1 MAEAGPD
8 SLVTYLD
15 ALEIFSKGDI
25 ARVKQ
30 ITPKW
35 MASYNGTGSDDPL
48 ISSCTPLHLAVQC
61 PRKDVIVAILDLEPP
76 VPIDAPDAQGMT
88 ALHLAAKAS
97 RRDVVK
103 LLLCRGANDMAL
115 DNQGHDPLA
124 YAAEPDVAILIQD
137 HRTELAHAT
146 TTQLFALA
154 RSGNAEG
161 VSAMLKD
168 QKISSRINLAAHDAN
183 GSTLLHVAVQSNL
196 EELVRWAITEGVDV
210 FARDTHGKLAEAYA
224 ESAPMRELLA
234 QAPMGNARTAQ
245 LSGRA
250 PKFSGELH
258 KWTNYAGGWKSRWF
272 ELEDGVLSYYKNKAD
287 AESSCRGAIN
297 MRIAKIVMG
306 KDKTQFEAHGKGSI
320 KYRLKA
326 ADAAVAK
333 QWVHLLN
340 VSKQWALERQ
350 KRQEDDSASQ
360 SPSTV
365 RPSDIDT
372 PASSAQLS
380 VDGPLTRPRTS
391 SLLRLKPNDA
401 ASVRSAKRHVRGTSG
416 SSLEAGDR
424 SSLSHSPAPH
434 AASDP
439 ADSPAASILSS
450 DSDDELYHAR
460 DSFFSAISELHS
472 QLFVQDQLLNG
483 LSKLRGSTDTP
494 VSAEDIQKYHV
505 IASQTTAQSRELIAE
520 LDRVY
525 RETTVAWRARMN
537 REQERID
544 MLADSLRNAVVSSQ
558 TLLESMTQQQK
569 QSQVQPEASADNAP
583 TPAAL
588 AAAST
593 CMSDYGLSMGMKSM
607 AVSTPESGSSFDDD
621 DSEEFADATDEFYD
635 AVTSAVSLTPSVAPS
650 TAMSL
655 HRSTAMEAD
664 ETAESQAKE
673 DETTELPAKEEDT
686 AAKESTKDLT
696 ALSGYPE
703 SAHVRTELPEITR
716 GGPSLNLWSI
726 IRGAIGKDLSK
737 VSVPV
742 FFNEPTSFLQR
753 FTEDM
758 EYCDMLEIATM
769 LPRSADRTLFVAGF
783 AMSNYASTFG
793 RIAKPFNPLLGETFE
808 YVRRDKRYRAL
819 SEQVE
824 HHPPI
829 SACWVE
835 GKNYVYHADT
845 NIKSK
850 FNSGSL
856 TVVPTGVCHVELK
869 LPLAF
874 LDRDD
879 EKNAGAACQP
889 PRINEA
895 EGYFTEHY
903 TWNKLTTN
911 VNGIMIAN
919 FWIEHVGD
927 LDVLNHRSGDRTKIT
942 FMQSGWTGRNKFKV
956 TGEALDRQGNKVYD
970 IAGDWTSKLVAR
982 PVDAT
987 GSATQEAETIK
998 RPSHMDATVSAD
1010 DAVKYAAS
1018 NSIQVPRTP
1027 FVLWKINDR
1036 QTKNNTYNLTTYAM
1050 SLNDK
1055 PAELV
1060 PYLCPTDSR
1069 FRPDQRAMET
1079 GEYELADTE
1088 KSRLEN
1094 KQRAT
1099 RRRREQGELKAWK
1112 PRWFTKEF
1120 DNDSNESYW
1129 RFNDAYWTEREHAAQ
1144 LQKEAGATQPAS
1156 VDVWDDVEN
1165 IF

>member
-1 MAEAGPD
+1 MHIHLAGLD
-8 SLVTYLD
+8 SPVTYLD

-25 ARVKQ
+25 TRVKQ
-30 ITPKW
+30 ITPHW
-35 MASYNGTGSDDPL
+35 MASYNGSGSSDPL

-61 PRKDVIVAILDLEPP
+61 PRKDVIAAILDLDPP

-97 RRDVVK
+97 RRDVAK
-103 LLLCRGANDMAL
+103 LLLRRGANDLIL
-115 DNQGHDPLA
+115 DAQGHDPLA

-161 VSAMLKD
+161 VSAMLD
-168 QKISSRINLAAHDAN
+168 DPKIASRINLTAHDAN
-183 GSTLLHVAVQSNL
+183 GGTLLHVAVQSNL
-196 EELVRWAITEGVDV
+196 EVLARWAITEGVDV
-210 FARDTHGKLAEAYA
+210 FARDMHGKLAEAYA

-350 KRQEDDSASQ
+350 KRQDDDSASQ
-360 SPSTV
+360 TPSIV

-391 SLLRLKPNDA
+391 SLLRPKPNET
-401 ASVRSAKRHVRGTSG
+401 ASVRSAKRHVRGASG

-424 SSLSHSPAPH
+424 SSHSPAPR

-460 DSFFSAISELHS
+460 DAFFGAVSELRS
-472 QLFVQDQLLNG
+472 QLFVQDQLLEG
-483 LSKLRGSTDTP
+483 LAKLRGTTDTP
-494 VSAEDIQKYHV
+494 VSAEDIRKYHV
-505 IASQTTAQSRELIAE
+505 IASQTTAQSRELIAD

-525 RETTVAWRARMN
+525 RETTAAWRTRLN

-558 TLLESMTQQQK
+558 TLFESMNQQQK
-569 QSQVQPEASADNAP
+569 QSQAQDQVQTETSADNAP

-593 CMSDYGLSMGMKSM
+593 CMSDYGLSMGMKNM

-635 AVTSAVSLTPSVAPS
+635 AVTSAVSLTPSGAPS
-650 TAMSL
+650 TTIETDEAAEL
-655 HRSTAMEAD
+655 H
-664 ETAESQAKE
+664 AKE
-673 DETTELPAKEEDT
+673 DESPAKEEET
-686 AAKESTKDLT
+686 ELPAKESTKDLT

-879 EKNAGAACQP
+879 EKNAGAARQP

-982 PVDAT
+982 PVDAA
-987 GSATQEAETIK
+987 GSATMEAETIQ
-998 RPSHMDATVSAD
+998 RPSQMDDTVSSN

-1018 NSIQVPRTP
+1018 NSIKVPRTP
-1027 FVLWKINDR
+1027 FVLWKINER

-1055 PAELV
+1055 PAELE

-1120 DNDSNESYW
+1120 DEDSNESYW

-1144 LQKEAGATQPAS
+1144 LQKDAGATQPAS
-1156 VDVWDDVEN
+1156 VDVWDNVEN

>member
-1 MAEAGPD
+1 
-8 SLVTYLD
+8 
-15 ALEIFSKGDI
+15 
-25 ARVKQ
+25 
-30 ITPKW
+30 
-35 MASYNGTGSDDPL
+35 
-48 ISSCTPLHLAVQC
+48 C
-61 PRKDVIVAILDLEPP
+61 PRKDVIAAILEFDQPP
-76 VPIDAPDAQGMT
+76 VPIDAPNAQGMT

-97 RRDVVK
+97 RKDVVK
-103 LLLCRGANDMAL
+103 LLLRRGANDMAQ
-115 DNQGHDPLA
+115 DAQGQDPLA
-124 YAAEPDVAILIQD
+124 YATETDVAILIQD

-154 RSGNAEG
+154 RSGNADG
-161 VSAMLKD
+161 VDAMLED
-168 QKISSRINLAAHDAN
+168 AQVAARVNVAARD
-183 GSTLLHVAVQSNL
+183 GDGGTVLHVAVQNEMAAL
-196 EELVRWAITEGVDV
+196 ARWAISEGVDV
-210 FARDTHGKLAEAYA
+210 FARDAHGKMAEKYA
-224 ESAPMRELLA
+224 ESAQMRELLA
-234 QAPMGNARTAQ
+234 QAPMGNARTA

-297 MRIAKIVMG
+297 LRIAKIVMG
-306 KDKTQFEAHGKGSI
+306 KDKAQFEAHGKGSI

-326 ADAAVAK
+326 SDPAVAK

-350 KRQEDDSASQ
+350 KRQEDEDEGSQ
-360 SPSTV
+360 PPPSI
-365 RPSDIDT
+365 RPPDAETS
-372 PASSAQLS
+372 ASSAQLS
-380 VDGPLTRPRTS
+380 IDSLAATRPRTS
-391 SLLRLKPNDA
+391 SLLRPKA
-401 ASVRSAKRHVRGTSG
+401 ADSQSTRSAQRHVRGASH
-416 SSLEAGDR
+416 SSLEGGSVSLALPQSDQ
-424 SSLSHSPAPH
+424 SSLSVSRSPFPTE
-434 AASDP
+434 ASNSG
-439 ADSPAASILSS
+439 DSPAASIMSGE
-450 DSDDELYHAR
+450 SDDELYHAR
-460 DSFFSAISELHS
+460 DSFFIAVAELRS
-472 QLFVQDQLLNG
+472 QLFIQDQLLEG
-483 LSKLRGSTDTP
+483 LARRRGSSDAP
-494 VSAEDIQKYHV
+494 VSADDIQKYHA
-505 IASQTTAQSRELIAE
+505 IATQTTAQSRELIAT

-525 RETTVAWRARMN
+525 RETTAAWRTRMR

-558 TLLESMTQQQK
+558 TLFESMHQQQQQQQQQPQPK
-569 QSQVQPEASADNAP
+569 QTQDGDAPIPE
-583 TPAAL
+583 AL

-593 CMSDYGLSMGMKSM
+593 CMSDYGISMGMKSM
-607 AVSTPESGSSFDDD
+607 AVSTPESGSSLGDDD
-621 DSEEFADATDEFYD
+621 DDEEFADATDEFFD
-635 AVTSAVSLTPSVAPS
+635 AVASAVSQNVSGPPS
-650 TAMSL
+650 TPASL
-655 HRSTAMEAD
+655 HQGTTAEHDEKDEDKANVEEK
-664 ETAESQAKE
+664 ETA
-673 DETTELPAKEEDT
+673 
-686 AAKESTKDLT
+686 KDLT
-696 ALSGYPE
+696 ALSGYPTP
-703 SAHVRTELPEITR
+703 ARVRTELPEILR

-726 IRGAIGKDLSK
+726 IKGAIGKDLSK

-758 EYCDMLEIATM
+758 EYCDLLEIATM

-869 LPLAF
+869 LPLSF
-874 LDRDD
+874 LDRD
-879 EKNAGAACQP
+879 EERRAGDARQP
-889 PRINEA
+889 PRVNEV

-927 LDVLNHRSGDRTKIT
+927 LDVCNHRTGDRTKIT

-956 TGEALDRQGNKVYD
+956 TGEALDRRGSKVYD

-982 PVDAT
+982 PVDAS
-987 GSATQEAETIK
+987 GSAASNQEAEPIL
-998 RPSHMDATVSAD
+998 RPTQMDDTVSAD

-1018 NSIQVPRTP
+1018 NSIEVPRTP

-1050 SLNDK
+1050 SLNDR
-1055 PAELV
+1055 PAELE

-1079 GEYELADTE
+1079 GEYELADSE

-1099 RRRREQGELKAWK
+1099 RRRREQGELSPWK
-1112 PRWFTKEF
+1112 PRWFTKKF
-1120 DNDSNESYW
+1120 DEDSNESYW
-1129 RFNDAYWTEREHAAQ
+1129 GFNDEYWTEREQAAKK
-1144 LQKEAGATQPAS
+1144 QKDAGATQSAS
-1156 VDVWDDVEN
+1156 VDMWDGVED

>member
-1 MAEAGPD
+1 M
-8 SLVTYLD
+8 
-15 ALEIFSKGDI
+15 
-25 ARVKQ
+25 
-30 ITPKW
+30 
-35 MASYNGTGSDDPL
+35 
-48 ISSCTPLHLAVQC
+48 
-61 PRKDVIVAILDLEPP
+61 
-76 VPIDAPDAQGMT
+76 PIDAPDAQGMT

-97 RRDVVK
+97 RHDVVK
-103 LLLCRGANDMAL
+103 MLLCHGTNDMVL

-124 YAAEPDVAILIQD
+124 YAALPDVAILIQD
-137 HRTELAHAT
+137 HDTELAHAT

-154 RSGNAEG
+154 YSGNAEG
-161 VSAMLKD
+161 ISAMLKD
-168 QKISSRINLAAHDAN
+168 QNISSHINLTAHDAN
-183 GSTLLHVAVQSNL
+183 GRTLLHVAVQSNL
-196 EELVRWAITEGVDV
+196 EVLACWATP
-210 FARDTHGKLAEAYA
+210 K
-224 ESAPMRELLA
+224 
-234 QAPMGNARTAQ
+234 APMGNACTTQ
-245 LSGRA
+245 LSGHA
-250 PKFSGELH
+250 PKFSSKLH
-258 KWTNYAGGWKSRWF
+258 KWTNYTSSWKSCWF
-272 ELEDGVLSYYKNKAD
+272 ELEDSVLSYYKKKAD
-287 AESSCRGAIN
+287 AESSCHGAIN
-297 MRIAKIVMG
+297 MHIAKIMLG
-306 KDKTQFEAHGKGSI
+306 IDMTQFEAHGKDSI
-320 KYRLKA
+320 KYHLKA
-326 ADAAVAK
+326 VDTAVAK
-333 QWVHLLN
+333 H
-340 VSKQWALERQ
+340 
-350 KRQEDDSASQ
+350 
-360 SPSTV
+360 
-365 RPSDIDT
+365 
-372 PASSAQLS
+372 
-380 VDGPLTRPRTS
+380 
-391 SLLRLKPNDA
+391 
-401 ASVRSAKRHVRGTSG
+401 
-416 SSLEAGDR
+416 
-424 SSLSHSPAPH
+424 
-434 AASDP
+434 
-439 ADSPAASILSS
+439 ILSS
-450 DSDDELYHAR
+450 DNDDELYHAC
-460 DSFFSAISELHS
+460 DSFFSAISELRS
-472 QLFVQDQLLNG
+472 QLFVQDQLLDG

-494 VSAEDIQKYHV
+494 VSAEDIQKYYV
-505 IASQTTAQSRELIAE
+505 IASQTTVQSRELIAE

-525 RETTVAWRARMN
+525 RETTAAWRARMN

-569 QSQVQPEASADNAP
+569 QSQVQPEASADNVP

-593 CMSDYGLSMGMKSM
+593 CMSDYGLSMGMKNM
-607 AVSTPESGSSFDDD
+607 AVSTPESSSSFDDD

-650 TAMSL
+650 TAVSL
-655 HRSTAMEAD
+655 RRSTAIEAD
-664 ETAESQAKE
+664 ETAKLQAKE
-673 DETTELPAKEEDT
+673 DETTELPAKEEVT

-703 SAHVRTELPEITR
+703 SAHVHMELPEITR
-716 GGPSLNLWSI
+716 GSPSLNLCSI

-753 FTEDM
+753 FTEDI

-874 LDRDD
+874 LDCDD

-970 IAGDWTSKLVAR
+970 IAGDWTSKLVAC

-998 RPSHMDATVSAD
+998 RPSHMDDTVSGD
-1010 DAVKYAAS
+1010 DAIKYKAS
-1018 NSIQVPRTP
+1018 NSIQVPHMP
-1027 FVLWKINDR
+1027 FVLWKINDC

-1060 PYLCPTDSR
+1060 PYVCPTDSC
-1069 FRPDQRAMET
+1069 FCPDQHTMET
-1079 GEYELADTE
+1079 GEYKLVATE
-1088 KSRLEN
+1088 KSW
-1094 KQRAT
+1094 
-1099 RRRREQGELKAWK
+1099 LK
-1112 PRWFTKEF
+1112 
-1120 DNDSNESYW
+1120 NN
-1129 RFNDAYWTEREHAAQ
+1129 Q
-1144 LQKEAGATQPAS
+1144 
-1156 VDVWDDVEN
+1156 
-1165 IF
+1165 